1 MYEIFIYKEKCKK
14 KQRRIPDLIFFSVFY
29 FLLTMPEL
37 LELSL

>member
-1 MYEIFIYKEKCKK
+1 MYEIFIYKEKCK

-29 FLLTMPEL
+29 FFPTMPEL